1 MFFNMS
7 QSNSKRLALVW
18 PAAVTLSIALSTYV
32 TLLLVGCSGLQRS
45 PVAHVSP
52 DPQHGY
58 AIRIDFAYR
67 AASVCEFPP
76 RTHQQTGSAWIFVD
90 TTNGVV
96 AADQL
101 TLWHGK
107 SPRDDYGW
115 AQKALLGSVVF
126 TNGYMRVAFE
136 VPEYRDDGS
145 IRRHKP
151 FLWNGNYRL
160 E

>member
-1 MFFNMS
+1 LVQPVAVIS
-7 QSNSKRLALVW
+7 LAL
-18 PAAVTLSIALSTYV
+18 LI
-32 TLLLVGCSGLQRS
+32 VGCSGLKRNS
-45 PVAHVSP
+45 IARVTN

-58 AIRIDFAYR
+58 AIRIDFSYR
-67 AASVCEFPP
+67 TPGVCEFPP
-76 RTHQQTGSAWIFVD
+76 RIHKQTESAWIFMD

-107 SPRDDYGW
+107 SPQDNYGW

-126 TNGYMRVAFE
+126 TNGSMRVAFE
-136 VPEYRDDGS
+136 VPDYRDDGS
-145 IRRHKP
+145 IRRHEHY
-151 FLWNGNYRL
+151 LWNGNYKL